1 MPRKSTGRP
10 DAKAVRTD
18 EAAVGETAERIK
30 RSVPVRA
37 VVALGL
43 GVIAAIAF
51 LEIADFVRE
60 GHSTVL
66 DRAVSLRVHELDS
79 DGMDRVMKAFTVA
92 GEIRAIVILAA
103 TLAAV
108 LVWQR
113 ARALCFL
120 LIAIVSTSIFLNW
133 LLKTHFHR
141 TRPDL
146 FFEIVAPLSYS
157 FPSGHALISSASY
170 GAMAIVLARLVP
182 RLRWAFYA
190 GAAALVL
197 GIGLSRIYLGVHWAT
212 DVLAGY
218 AVGALLLVAFE
229 SAAFRVREP
238 GVVRGSAR

>member
-1 MPRKSTGRP
+1 LARCRWFICGFPSGTTGKVNTVECHSAAHLREISPAYATARSAACKNEAMASADMPRKSTGRP

-113 ARALCFL
+113 ARA
-120 LIAIVSTSIFLNW
+120 
-133 LLKTHFHR
+133 
-141 TRPDL
+141 
-146 FFEIVAPLSYS
+146 
-157 FPSGHALISSASY
+157 
-170 GAMAIVLARLVP
+170 
-182 RLRWAFYA
+182 
-190 GAAALVL
+190 
-197 GIGLSRIYLGVHWAT
+197 
-212 DVLAGY
+212 
-218 AVGALLLVAFE
+218 
-229 SAAFRVREP
+229 
-238 GVVRGSAR
+238 